1 VDASGAIQVD
11 DPEAFESW
19 LEANGANERE
29 VVLAI
34 YKKASGKQ
42 TVTFD
47 ELLDVALCH
56 GWIDVQGQKIDDE
69 RWAIRFT
76 PRRAGSNWSERNRA
90 RVRKLIDAG
99 RMTPAGQ
106 AALPP
111 DL

>member
-1 VDASGAIQVD
+1 MDVSRAIPVDSGD
-11 DPEAFESW
+11 AFAAW
-19 LEANGANERE
+19 LAANGANERE

-34 YKKASGKQ
+34 FKKASGKQ

-56 GWIDVQGQKIDDE
+56 GWIDVQGQTIDDE

-76 PRRAGSNWSERNRA
+76 PRRPGGNWSERNRA
-90 RVRKLIDAG
+90 SAKRLLAAG
-99 RMTPAGQ
+99 RMTPAGK